1 VTFTEK
7 DLDLLEESLRRYT
20 GPWLAPV
27 QAAEAIKLLR
37 ADYATMAQERN
48 YAFLTHLAAIEAW
61 KVRLNEM
68 EAKLAALS
76 KEKP

>member
-1 VTFTEK
+1 VTFDEAE
-7 DLDLLEESLRRYT
+7 LDKLEESLRKYT

-37 ADYATMAQERN
+37 ADYAVMAQERN

-68 EAKLAALS
+68 EAKLAAHS
-76 KEKP
+76 KEHP